1 MSAGV
6 DKTLLATLAERINS
20 EFEFLQI
27 MEQ

>member
-20 EFEFLQI
+20 EFEFLQK